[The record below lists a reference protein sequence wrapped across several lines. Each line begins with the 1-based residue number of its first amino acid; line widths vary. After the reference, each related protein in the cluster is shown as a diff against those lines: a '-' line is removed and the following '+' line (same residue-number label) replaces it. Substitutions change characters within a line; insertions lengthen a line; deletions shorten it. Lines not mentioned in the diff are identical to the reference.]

1 MNSPI
6 YMFIELASLVLNGLA
21 VAILIR
27 AILSWFQPDPRNF
40 FVQLIVKVTDPIL
53 RPLERV
59 IPPLGGFDITPII
72 AILLIQLVQGALPML
87 AGGY

>member
-1 MNSPI
+1 ML
-6 YMFIELASLVLNGLA
+6 IELASLVLNGLA

-27 AILSWFQPDPRNF
+27 ALLSWFRPDPRNF
-40 FVQLIVKVTDPIL
+40 FVQLIVRITDPIL

>member
-1 MNSPI
+1 MSNPI
-6 YMFIELASLVLNGLA
+6 HMLIELASLVLNGLA

-27 AILSWFQPDPRNF
+27 ALLSWFRPDPRNY
-40 FVQLIVKVTDPIL
+40 FVQLIVKITDPVL

-72 AILLIQLVQGALPML
+72 AIVLIQLVLGALPML

>member
-1 MNSPI
+1 MNSPMH
-6 YMFIELASLVLNGLA
+6 MFIEFAGLILNGLA
-21 VAILIR
+21 IAILIR
-27 AILSWFQPDPRNF
+27 ALLSWFRPDPRNY
-40 FVQLIVKVTDPIL
+40 FVQLIVKITDPIL

-72 AILLIQLVQGALPML
+72 AIVLIQLVLGALPML

>member
-1 MNSPI
+1 MSNPI
-6 YMFIELASLVLNGLA
+6 HMLIELASLVLNGLA

-27 AILSWFQPDPRNF
+27 ALLSWFRPDPRNY
-40 FVQLIVKVTDPIL
+40 FVQLIVKITDPIL

-72 AILLIQLVQGALPML
+72 AIVLIQLVLGALPML

>member
-1 MNSPI
+1 ML
-6 YMFIELASLVLNGLA
+6 IELASLVLNGLA

-27 AILSWFQPDPRNF
+27 ALLSWFRPDPRNY
-40 FVQLIVKVTDPIL
+40 FVQLIVKITDPIL

-72 AILLIQLVQGALPML
+72 AIVLIQLVLGALPML

>member
-1 MNSPI
+1 
-6 YMFIELASLVLNGLA
+6 MFIEFAGLILNGLA
-21 VAILIR
+21 IAILIR
-27 AILSWFQPDPRNF
+27 ALLSWFRPDPRNY
-40 FVQLIVKVTDPIL
+40 FVQLIVKITDPIL

-72 AILLIQLVQGALPML
+72 AIVLIQLVLGALPML

>member
-1 MNSPI
+1 ML
-6 YMFIELASLVLNGLA
+6 IELASLVLNGLA

-27 AILSWFQPDPRNF
+27 ALLSWFRPDPRNY
-40 FVQLIVKVTDPIL
+40 FVQLIVKITDPVL

-72 AILLIQLVQGALPML
+72 AIVLIQLVLGALPML